1 MKNMDYRNLQ
11 MTEEVLINAYLAHQ
25 HEQAKKYLIVDD
37 LCDAL
42 NKEDVRTHLQQARKG
57 KTASSDAEAE

>member
-1 MKNMDYRNLQ
+1 MAMKKDLVS
-11 MTEEVLINAYLAHQ
+11 EEDLIRVFLAHQ
-25 HEQAKKYLIVDD
+25 NEQMKKCLIVDD

-42 NKEDVRTHLQQARKG
+42 NKEDVRTHLQQARKC